1 MSFEQTFPIALSR
14 FDPAAKPTGLVIVD
28 EVNGFCT
35 VGCGPL
41 APASPNEQVS
51 RMVAET
57 VALARR
63 FEAAEW
69 PILAFLDTHIPGKAE
84 PPYPPH
90 CEIGTGQENLVAEL
104 EWLGAAQHATLIRKD
119 CINGFIGAIQ
129 PNGPNRLLDW
139 ITGNGLKSVL
149 VVGICTDICVMDF
162 VLTLL
167 SARNHGMAGDLEDI
181 VVYEPACATYDLPLE
196 RRARP
201 RLARRLPP
209 TRSSPRTMSAC
220 TSWPHAAPCWRANWL
235 RSWQSLRRSHRQ
247 ATFSGAFQAGAD
259 RTCGRFRRA
268 PSGGRGTG
276 GRTRS

>member
-1 MSFEQTFPIALSR
+1 MRDMPDTIFVDTTLDVVEQTFPIALGR

-63 FEAAEW
+63 FEGEGW
-69 PILAFLDTHIPGKAE
+69 PVLAFLDTHVPGKAE

-104 EWLGAAQHATLIRKD
+104 EWLGAARNATLIRKD

-129 PNGPNRLLDW
+129 PDGSNLLLEW
-139 ITGNGLKSVL
+139 IAGNGLKSVL

-167 SARNHGMAGDLEDI
+167 SARNHGMAGGLEDI
-181 VVYEPACATYDLPLE
+181 VVFEPACATYDLPPSV
-196 RRARP
+196 ARDFG
-201 RLARRLPP
+201 LPE
-209 TRSSPRTMSAC
+209 T
-220 TSWPHAAPCWRANWL
+220 AAHP
-235 RSWQSLRRSHRQ
+235 QRQ
-247 ATFSGAFQAGAD
+247 AHHVGLYLMASRGAVLAAEL
-259 RTCGRFRRA
+259 A
-268 PSGGRGTG
+268 
-276 GRTRS
+276 